1 MRRASQSDMR
11 CSNLM
16 PLLAV
21 TSVKNLPLDFAGF
34 DGAEAMVVVTFFA
47 GGSAAFLSS
56 SV

>member
-16 PLLAV
+16 PLVAV
-21 TSVKNLPLDFAGF
+21 TSVKNFPFVEGL

-47 GGSAAFLSS
+47 GGSTAFLSS
-56 SV
+56 ST